1 MKLNHM
7 VCPCCGHDFYVD
19 AAYGTCDGCQ
29 TFFYVPFS
37 RTVRRLT
44 AGQPPSGYA
53 GVIVADTDSEYK
65 FFVK

>member
-7 VCPCCGHDFYVD
+7 ICPCCGHDFYVD

-37 RTVRRLT
+37 RTV
-44 AGQPPSGYA
+44 QPPA
-53 GVIVADTDSEYK
+53 LRPARPTIEFPIVADTDSAGGGWRW
-65 FFVK
+65 